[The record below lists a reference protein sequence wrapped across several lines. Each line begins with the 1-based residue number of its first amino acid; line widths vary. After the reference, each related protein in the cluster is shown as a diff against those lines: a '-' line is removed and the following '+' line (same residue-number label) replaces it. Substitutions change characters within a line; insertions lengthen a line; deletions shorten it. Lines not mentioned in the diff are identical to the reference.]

1 MNQQNYIQTVL
12 DLYVSLPSTPVRPRR
27 DDRYLAMKLYREGVG
42 LLKIECALFLGCAR
56 RELQEH
62 EEPLQPIRSLRYFV
76 PVLKEVQNESFDAGY
91 VRYLREKL
99 SGMLR
104 SKPTRKQQA
113 RVGVGVARQLRF
125 RW

>member
-12 DLYVSLPSTPVRPRR
+12 DLYVSLPGTPVRPRR
-27 DDRYLAMKLYREGVG
+27 DDRYLAMKLYREGVE

-76 PVLKEVQNESFDAGY
+76 PVLEEVQNESFDAGY

-99 SGMLR
+99 SGMLHP
-104 SKPTRKQQA
+104 KPTRKQQA

-125 RW
+125 QW